1 MKILLVYPNYKETF
15 WNFEKLLKLLGK
27 RAAYPPLG
35 LLTVASMMP
44 KEWDK
49 KLVDM
54 NTDTLKAEHI
64 KWADYIFISAMLV
77 QKEETRK
84 VIDLAK
90 RAGKKVVAGGP
101 LFTTGWEDF
110 KDVDHIFLGEAE
122 DIFPEFIDDLE
133 NNCLKK
139 IYNNKFFPDIK
150 KTATPDWDLVEFS
163 KYNSMCIQFS
173 RGCPFNCEFC
183 DVVQLN
189 GRIPRLKT
197 ADQVISE
204 LETLYQKGWRGGVFF
219 VDDNLIGN
227 KVKLKKDFLPAIIK
241 WQKEKKY
248 PFSFTTQVSIN
259 LADDR
264 ELIRLMANAYFTS
277 VFIGIETP
285 DIKSLKE
292 CGKDQNRNR
301 NLIDSIKIIQ
311 NMGLTVSG
319 GFIVGFDSDKPSIF
333 SRQIEFIQ
341 KSGVV
346 TAMVGLL
353 NVIPRTRLYQR
364 LKDTKRLLGKSDGN
378 NTKASLNFI
387 PKMDKDI
394 LINGYKKVLATIY
407 SPKQYYERIK
417 TLLKEYRPIYIKT
430 PKLEPY
436 HLKALFTSIW
446 LLGIKQKGRRYYWNL
461 IIWSLL
467 KRPKLF
473 PHAIGFSLMGVHF
486 RELPC

>member
-1 MKILLVYPNYKETF
+1 
-15 WNFEKLLKLLGK
+15 
-27 RAAYPPLG
+27 
-35 LLTVASMMP
+35 
-44 KEWDK
+44 
-49 KLVDM
+49 
-54 NTDTLKAEHI
+54 
-64 KWADYIFISAMLV
+64 
-77 QKEETRK
+77 
-84 VIDLAK
+84 
-90 RAGKKVVAGGP
+90 
-101 LFTTGWEDF
+101 
-110 KDVDHIFLGEAE
+110 
-122 DIFPEFIDDLE
+122 
-133 NNCLKK
+133 
-139 IYNNKFFPDIK
+139 
-150 KTATPDWDLVEFS
+150 
-163 KYNSMCIQFS
+163 
-173 RGCPFNCEFC
+173 
-183 DVVQLN
+183 
-189 GRIPRLKT
+189 
-197 ADQVISE
+197 
-204 LETLYQKGWRGGVFF
+204 
-219 VDDNLIGN
+219 
-227 KVKLKKDFLPAIIK
+227 
-241 WQKEKKY
+241 
-248 PFSFTTQVSIN
+248 
-259 LADDR
+259 
-264 ELIRLMANAYFTS
+264 
-277 VFIGIETP
+277 
-285 DIKSLKE
+285 
-292 CGKDQNRNR
+292 
-301 NLIDSIKIIQ
+301 
-311 NMGLTVSG
+311 MGLTVSG
-319 GFIVGFDSDKPSIF
+319 GFIVGFDSDRPSIF

-353 NVIPRTRLYQR
+353 NVIPKTRLYQR

>member
-54 NTDTLKAEHI
+54 NTDTLKTEHI

-90 RAGKKVVAGGP
+90 KEGKKVVAGGP

-150 KTATPDWDLVEFS
+150 KTATPDWDLIELA

-189 GRIPRLKT
+189 GRIPRFKT

-285 DIKSLKE
+285 DVKSLKE

-319 GFIVGFDSDKPSIF
+319 GFIVGFDSDRPSIF

-353 NVIPRTRLYQR
+353 NAIPRTRLYQR

-467 KRPKLF
+467 KRPRLF

-486 RELPC
+486 RELSC

>member
-54 NTDTLKAEHI
+54 NTDTLKTEHI

-150 KTATPDWDLVEFS
+150 KTATPDWDLIELA

-189 GRIPRLKT
+189 GRIPRFKT

-227 KVKLKKDFLPAIIK
+227 KVKLKKDYLPAIIK

-285 DIKSLKE
+285 NAESLKE

-319 GFIVGFDSDKPSIF
+319 GFIVGFDSDRPSIF

-353 NVIPRTRLYQR
+353 NAIPRTRLYQR

-467 KRPKLF
+467 KRPRLF

-486 RELPC
+486 RELSC

>member
-54 NTDTLKAEHI
+54 NTDTLKGEHI

-189 GRIPRLKT
+189 GRIPRFKT

-204 LETLYQKGWRGGVFF
+204 LETLYQKGWRGGIFF

-227 KVKLKKDFLPAIIK
+227 KVKLKKDYLPAIIK

-259 LADDR
+259 LADDK

-285 DIKSLKE
+285 NAESLKE

-319 GFIVGFDSDKPSIF
+319 GFIVGFDSDRPSIF

-353 NVIPRTRLYQR
+353 NAIPRTRLYQR

-394 LINGYKKVLATIY
+394 LIDGYKKVLATIY

-467 KRPKLF
+467 KRPRLF

-486 RELPC
+486 RELSC

>member
-150 KTATPDWDLVEFS
+150 KTATPDWDLIELA

-227 KVKLKKDFLPAIIK
+227 KVKLKKDYLPAIIK

-285 DIKSLKE
+285 NAESLKE

-319 GFIVGFDSDKPSIF
+319 GFIVGFDSDRPSIF

-353 NVIPRTRLYQR
+353 NAIPRTRLYQR

-407 SPKQYYERIK
+407 SPKQYYERIR
-417 TLLKEYRPIYIKT
+417 TLLKEYMPIYIKT

>member
-1 MKILLVYPNYKETF
+1 MKILLVYPNYKDTF
-15 WNFEKLLKLLGK
+15 WSFEKVLRLLGK
-27 RAAYPPLG
+27 KAAYPPLG

-44 KEWDK
+44 KKWEK
-49 KLVDM
+49 KLIDM
-54 NTDTLKAEHI
+54 NTDILKDEHI
-64 KWADYIFISAMLV
+64 KWADYVFISAMLV

-84 VIDLAK
+84 VIDLVK

-122 DIFPEFIDDLE
+122 DTFPEFIDDLE
-133 NNCLKK
+133 NNSLKK
-139 IYNNKFFPDIK
+139 IYSNKCFPDIK
-150 KTATPDWDLVEFS
+150 KTAAPDWDLV
-163 KYNSMCIQFS
+163 KLANYNSMCIQFS

-197 ADQVISE
+197 ASQVIDE
-204 LETLYQKGWRGGVFF
+204 LGTLYQKGWRGGVFF

-227 KVKLKKDFLPAIIK
+227 KAKLKKDYLPAIIK

-264 ELIRLMANAYFTS
+264 ELIGLMANAYFTS

-285 DIKSLKE
+285 DAESLKE
-292 CGKDQNRNR
+292 CGKDQNKNR
-301 NLIDSIKIIQ
+301 NLLDSIKTIQ

-319 GFIVGFDSDKPSIF
+319 GFIVGFDSDKTSIF
-333 SRQIEFIQ
+333 NRQIEFIQ

-353 NVIPRTRLYQR
+353 TVIPRTRLYQR
-364 LKDTKRLLGKSDGN
+364 LKDAKRLLGKSSGN

-387 PKMDKDI
+387 PRMDRDV

-407 SPKQYYERIK
+407 SPKQYYDRIK
-417 TLLKEYRPIYIKT
+417 TLLKEYRPIHIKT
-430 PKLEPY
+430 PKLKLY
-436 HLKALFTSIW
+436 HIKALMASIW
-446 LLGIKQKGRRYYWNL
+446 FLGIKQKGRRYYWKL

-473 PHAIGFSLMGVHF
+473 PHAIGFSLMGIHL